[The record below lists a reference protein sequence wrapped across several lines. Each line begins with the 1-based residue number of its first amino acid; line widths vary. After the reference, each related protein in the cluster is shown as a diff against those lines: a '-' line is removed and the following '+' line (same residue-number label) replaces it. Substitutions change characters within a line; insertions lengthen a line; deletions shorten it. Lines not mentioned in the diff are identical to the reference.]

1 MVTFFCPNCW
11 TSIPEE
17 TEICPHCGY
26 ELKQFGSLTYED
38 KLLAALHHSVP
49 ERRIMAAQI
58 LGNRGCEQALPI
70 FLDILQSGESNY
82 FLLRAILMAAIKINS
97 PLRLEVLTQAS
108 HHDSLLVKKLASEML
123 TQLNNNQAPQKW
135 DRNTG

>member
-17 TEICPHCGY
+17 TETCPHCGY
-26 ELKQFGSLTYED
+26 ELKQFSSLTYED

-70 FLDILQSGESNY
+70 FLEILQSGESNY
-82 FLLRAILMAAIKINS
+82 FLLRAILMATVKIDS
-97 PLRLEVLTQAS
+97 PLRLEVLNQAT
-108 HHDSLLVKKLASEML
+108 HHDSLLVKKLALEML
-123 TQLNNNQAPQKW
+123 AQLNNNQAPQKW
-135 DRNTG
+135 DHNTG